1 MYIRNIDNIF
11 CNIKKQVNDVKECK
25 HCSAQ
30 TLLSDTFVSVS
41 NVRILV
47 SPRTVQ
53 AHCEKYAEY
62 VVISEQAPDLAYLRQ
77 A

>member
-30 TLLSDTFVSVS
+30 TLLSATFVSVCS
-41 NVRILV
+41 VRILV
-47 SPRTVQ
+47 SPRTS
-53 AHCEKYAEY
+53 ALRR
-62 VVISEQAPDLAYLRQ
+62 IRRMRSRFLNTAPAYENAQ
-77 A
+77 P